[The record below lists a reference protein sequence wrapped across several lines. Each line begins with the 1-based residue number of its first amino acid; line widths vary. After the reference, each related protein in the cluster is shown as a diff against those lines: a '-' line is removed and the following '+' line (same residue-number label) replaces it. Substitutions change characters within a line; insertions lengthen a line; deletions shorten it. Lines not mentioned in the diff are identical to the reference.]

1 MNDTLMTEHLMQWRR
16 AQREGDTQAA
26 SRHLAEAERLRGRT
40 TTPAASTTTATDKPA
55 TFSEAIEQY
64 RAAHNCD
71 YRTAAHAVDAAN
83 PRLRA
88 RQILGDRPHA

>member
-1 MNDTLMTEHLMQWRR
+1 MNDTPITEHLMQWRR

-40 TTPAASTTTATDKPA
+40 TTLGASTNTATPK
-55 TFSEAIEQY
+55 TFTEAVEAY

-71 YRTAAHAVDAAN
+71 YRAAAHAVDAAN
-83 PRLRA
+83 PGLRGQQLLKG
-88 RQILGDRPHA
+88 RRHYV